1 MRELVLELMG
11 EYGNLAVFLLILVEN
26 LFPPIPSEVI
36 LTFGG
41 VMTVCTDMTPV
52 GVILFSTAGS
62 LAGAVILYSVG
73 RFLPDEVFRKLL
85 CGQIGHL
92 LHFRLEDVDLAKG
105 WFRERGRS
113 AVFLCRL
120 IPIVRSLHDGNR
132 KNLIVLTQ
140 PKSYRKTLTS
150 GSKFAAHALRRKYP
164 AMTETMLARP
174 GLYNDTVCLCRRL
187 AEENPADTV
196 LLQPDAPLATFEKDI
211 KKLEWGYEMG
221 YNMTCDRIDDIKS
234 LFV

>member
-120 IPIVRSLHDGNR
+120 IPIVRSLISIPAGIARMPFVPFHVFTAAGSLLWNT
-132 KNLIVLTQ
+132 VLVYAGRIAGDSWE
-140 PKSYRKTLTS
+140 KVSAAFGVYSDLFLMIAGIS
-150 GSKFAAHALRRKYP
+150 IAFAVLFRGCGERRK
-164 AMTETMLARP
+164 L
-174 GLYNDTVCLCRRL
+174 
-187 AEENPADTV
+187 
-196 LLQPDAPLATFEKDI
+196 
-211 KKLEWGYEMG
+211 
-221 YNMTCDRIDDIKS
+221 
-234 LFV
+234 

>member
-85 CGQIGHL
+85 CGQNGHL
-92 LHFRLEDVDLAKG
+92 LHFRLEDVYLAKG

-120 IPIVRSLHDGNR
+120 IPIVRSLISIPAGIARMQFVPFLVFTAAGSLLWNT
-132 KNLIVLTQ
+132 VLVYAGRIAGDSWE
-140 PKSYRKTLTS
+140 KVSAAFGVYSDLFLMIAGIS
-150 GSKFAAHALRRKYP
+150 IAFAVLFRGCGERRK
-164 AMTETMLARP
+164 L
-174 GLYNDTVCLCRRL
+174 
-187 AEENPADTV
+187 
-196 LLQPDAPLATFEKDI
+196 
-211 KKLEWGYEMG
+211 
-221 YNMTCDRIDDIKS
+221 
-234 LFV
+234 